1 MGTRARVPGPEGPLR
16 RASRYGTDFAFPS
29 LCEDGRRVHPKGC
42 RAVARKDFQRLK
54 VLVVDGSE
62 HMRVVLRRHLY
73 ALTIGN
79 VREAATGQEGVKL
92 LGDFHPDLVIWDLD
106 SAPLGGLELVARVRA
121 GIDGVDPLV
130 PVITVTGAIDVAE
143 MRALCEAG
151 ADAVLPKPIL
161 LRRLYLAV
169 VDALDRSHGA
179 CPPAHGRGQGV
190 ETQ

>member
-1 MGTRARVPGPEGPLR
+1 M
-16 RASRYGTDFAFPS
+16 
-29 LCEDGRRVHPKGC
+29 
-42 RAVARKDFQRLK
+42 ARKDFQRLK
-54 VLVVDGSE
+54 VLVVDGSK

-92 LGDFHPDLVIWDLD
+92 LGDFHPDLIICDLE
-106 SAPLGGLELVARVRA
+106 SERMGGLELVAQLRA
-121 GIDGVDPLV
+121 GIAGVDPLV

-151 ADAVLPKPIL
+151 AAAVLPKPIL

-169 VDALDRSHGA
+169 VDALDRSRGA

-190 ETQ
+190 ETHYTKER